1 MSKLPEDGELVCVMP
16 TEKFLHPH
24 TLALYLGA
32 GKIVLASHINGWMI
46 GDIQELDNFSA
57 FGRSNIRKTYQD
69 ADGTVTGYDYL
80 AYDSGKPTELNLRL
94 VEGSWIISNEFEP
107 PSWVKTKSALQDG
120 SEETLEPLELP
131 ALLDQTDQS

>member
-80 AYDSGKPTELNLRL
+80 AYDSGQPTELNLRL
-94 VEGSWIISNEFEP
+94 VEGSWIISNEFEL
-107 PSWVKTKSALQDG
+107 PSWAKPKTALLDD
-120 SEETLEPLELP
+120 SEGTLEALELP
-131 ALLDQTDQS
+131 GLLDRSDQS